1 MEAVKLRLINWPT
14 SWLLSQCIIM
24 AEKEEYKSIMNFK
37 LLCMILK
44 NRIVDV
50 DVIVSI
56 FKKNP
61 IKYQAPC

>member
-1 MEAVKLRLINWPT
+1 
-14 SWLLSQCIIM
+14 M